1 MTQREPGH
9 LERIVEGIDHAG
21 DAIAMFEPDGTFIYC
36 NTAWKVLHRLDP
48 DVDYTGQKDS
58 VIDMPEL
65 RPGIE
70 EIKSDLGPGFKY
82 VTRKTLETDGT
93 EKTFTI
99 SVNYISGRESPV
111 VLVMFRDVTDLEN
124 ARSDLKQC
132 HDRLEETIEVRTAEL
147 EEANNMLVEQIGERE
162 EAEKSL
168 RESEEHVRSLFKA
181 LPVPTYTF
189 RKQGGSFV
197 FQGYNDAAIEMT
209 RGHVAD
215 DVGKRADVMLK
226 DRPGI
231 LEDLE
236 KCFSEK
242 KTVKYEREYYDD
254 VIDERWDL
262 SVSYVFVPPDTVMV
276 HTEIITARVNAEKEL
291 KEHHDHLQELVGERT
306 AELEEVNRLMREEI
320 AQREKTQE
328 ALVES
333 EQKYRTIS
341 EMTSDYTFV
350 AAFLP
355 DGTLRREWIA
365 GAFEKITGYTREDRR
380 DMLGRFSMI
389 HPEDRPKLMQVLPG
403 LEAQEPVESVEFRIV
418 TKSGDDVWVEA
429 FAKPLP
435 PSKEGYP
442 RGIIAVKD
450 INDRKTAEAVIAR
463 RNRELAAV
471 NRIRDIFDTETE
483 DQKILEEVLD
493 AMLVNSEALVAGVGM
508 VDKES
513 REIILSATRNVPAD
527 FTEKFMHTPIDE
539 TVAAR
544 IIERGE
550 VIVLE
555 EAGGHPRDRA
565 DAIRR
570 LGVLRTVMFPVSVR
584 DRAIAIYMIG
594 YGKERDLGPEKIRY
608 FEIIRN
614 QVTLQFERRV
624 LLADQ
629 EWHERELRELTVSL
643 IGLLEKER
651 NMIALRLHDE
661 LGQELVAV
669 NAEIL
674 FLENQIESCENKPGE
689 TLAKIKEQLKGLTR
703 NVREMSY
710 SIHPAVLEDLG
721 LRPALHSYIE
731 RFIESGDLHV
741 DLITTGFDGKLTGS
755 ESLAMY
761 RIAQEALTNVA
772 KHAEARNVTVRIIR
786 GYPDLILTIEDDG
799 KGFTPD
805 GEEFRGK
812 GLGII
817 NMRERVEGMGGR
829 FRIYSAPGKGTR
841 IRASI
846 PMEGQDDE

>member
-36 NTAWKVLHRLDP
+36 NAAWKVLHRLDP
-48 DVDYTGQKDS
+48 EVDYTGQKDS

-70 EIKSDLGPGFKY
+70 EIKSNLVPGFKY
-82 VTRKTLETDGT
+82 VTRKTLEIDGT
-93 EKTFTI
+93 DHFYKIT
-99 SVNYISGRESPV
+99 VNYISDGESPV
-111 VLVMFRDVTDLEN
+111 VLVTFRDVTDLEN
-124 ARSDLKQC
+124 ACCDLKQC
-132 HDRLEETIEVRTAEL
+132 HDRLEEIIEVRTAEL
-147 EEANNMLVEQIGERE
+147 EESNNMLVKQIGERE

-181 LPVPTYTF
+181 LPLPTYTF

-197 FQGYNDAAIEMT
+197 FQGYNDAAMEMT

-215 DVGKRADVMLK
+215 DVGKKADDFLK
-226 DRPGI
+226 DRPRI
-231 LEDLE
+231 LEHLE

-242 KTVKYEREYYDD
+242 KTFEREREYCDD
-254 VIDERWDL
+254 VIGERWDL
-262 SVSYVFVPPDTVMV
+262 LVKYVFVPPDTVMV
-276 HTEIITARVNAEKEL
+276 HTENITARVNAEKEL
-291 KEHHDHLQELVGERT
+291 KKHHDHLHELVRERT
-306 AELEEVNRLMREEI
+306 AELEEANRLLREEI
-320 AQREKTQE
+320 AQREKAQE

-355 DGTLRREWIA
+355 DGTLRREWMA
-365 GAFEKITGYTREDRR
+365 GAFETITGYSR
-380 DMLGRFSMI
+380 DELDDKLSEFNI
-389 HPEDRPKLMQVLPG
+389 VHPEDLPKLMGVLTG
-403 LEAQEPVESVEFRIV
+403 LKNQAPIGSIEFRMV
-418 TKSGDDVWVEA
+418 SKSGDDVWVEA
-429 FAKPLP
+429 IAKPLP
-435 PSKEGYP
+435 PSQEGYP
-442 RGIIAVKD
+442 RGMIAVKD
-450 INDRKTAEAVIAR
+450 INDRKTAEVELAR
-463 RNRELAAV
+463 RNRELAVV
-471 NRIRDIFDTETE
+471 NRIREIFDSGSRDREIM
-483 DQKILEEVLD
+483 DMILEALLD
-493 AMLVNSEALVAGVGM
+493 NSEAMSAGVCS
-508 VDKES
+508 VDGDTGS
-513 REIILSATRNVPAD
+513 LEIIAAKNVSGD
-527 FTEKFMHTPIDE
+527 FIDE
-539 TVAAR
+539 FGKSPLMTETAFR
-544 IIERGE
+544 IIDDNMVVILQEDPGLVTKRTKVMREHGVYQTIAFPVKARGE
-550 VIVLE
+550 E
-555 EAGGHPRDRA
+555 T
-565 DAIRR
+565 AI
-570 LGVLRTVMFPVSVR
+570 F
-584 DRAIAIYMIG
+584 MIG
-594 YGKERDLGPEKIRY
+594 YGKDRKLGQEKMRFLDIV
-608 FEIIRN
+608 RN
-614 QVTLQFERRV
+614 QVRLQFERRV
-624 LLADQ
+624 LLADR
-629 EWHERELRELTVSL
+629 EWHERELRELTASL

-674 FLENQIESCENKPGE
+674 FLENEIESCENEPRE
-689 TLAKIKEQLKGLTR
+689 TLARIKEQLKKLTR

-721 LRPALHSYIE
+721 LRPALRSYIGK
-731 RFIESGDLHV
+731 FIESDDLHV
-741 DLITTGFDGKLTGS
+741 ELVTTGFDGKLTGS

-761 RIAQEALTNVA
+761 RIAQETLTNVV

-786 GYPDLILTIEDDG
+786 GYPDLILAIEDDG

-829 FRIYSAPGKGTR
+829 FRIYSAPGRGTR